1 MSNDFQASLPD
12 YFRSAALAL
21 AEQRQAL
28 NAADDD
34 HGNHGDEMVA
44 LFELAAATARQKSI
58 AQAAVA
64 DQMEQA
70 AQILRAQT
78 QNLAAQ
84 VYGRGLYAFAGRL
97 RAGDVTLPAL
107 VHAVRNVADQEGE
120 IKPAGENKPFET
132 EKNSGAALKALV
144 SGLDDWNQ
152 MESAAGDPDDPMSSE
167 RNTRS
172 SGFGFL
178 FDLGLAYMQAKSR
191 TTDRIDALA
200 ETAVLSSPLA
210 QPAYRAMAGKLAIA
224 AFLRAM
230 LA

>member
-1 MSNDFQASLPD
+1 MTNDFQASLPD
-12 YFRSAALAL
+12 FFRAAALAL

-44 LFELAAATARQKSI
+44 LFELAAATAHQKSV
-58 AQAAVA
+58 AQATLA

-70 AQILRAQT
+70 AQILRSQT

-84 VYGRGLYAFAGRL
+84 VYGRGLHVFAGRL

-120 IKPAGENKPFET
+120 TKPAGERKTLET
-132 EKNSGAALKALV
+132 EKNSGAAIKALV

-152 MESAAGDPDDPMSSE
+152 MESAADPDDPISSD
-167 RNTRS
+167 RAPRS

-191 TTDRIDALA
+191 TTDRIEALA
-200 ETAVLSSPLA
+200 ETAVVSSPLA
-210 QPAYRAMAGKLAIA
+210 QPAYRAVAGKLAIA